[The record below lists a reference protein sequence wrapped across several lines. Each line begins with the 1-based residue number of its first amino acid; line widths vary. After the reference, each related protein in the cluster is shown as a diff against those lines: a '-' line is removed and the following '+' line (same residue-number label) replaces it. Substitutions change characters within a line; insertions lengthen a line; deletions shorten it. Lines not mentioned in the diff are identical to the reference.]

1 MSFYASE
8 MADSWYSIGYF
19 ENLKDTWIDENT
31 AQEFML
37 DSYKTDITLN
47 KRVVDFNGLK
57 YYHMKHGILKADID
71 SPAFTGTPTA
81 ETPEINNNSN
91 RLATTKFVKEIF
103 NNSGIKEL
111 DKKLIQQEHEKRMEE
126 WQKLGLGLFI
136 HWGVFSAWDGKYT
149 GLNQFGEEVNIN
161 LTYNAEWL
169 LLKSKMPPEVYK
181 AKSNQFSGNLWNAE
195 EIARMAYQAGMKYIV
210 ITAKHHEGFSLF
222 SNENSSWDIDDSACR
237 NTVLQELKDACDKY
251 NLKFC
256 LYFSQC
262 YDWTEEGGFGKER
275 PDYLGTDPYTE
286 EQHMAY
292 LEKTIKSIQYLV
304 QTYDPYVLWYDMG
317 FSDAKY
323 YQILYEAQELYWPNV
338 IVNDRLANNRTLF
351 GDFMTPERTS
361 GSGLEKYCEAC
372 FTLNNT
378 WGYNSSNDSLTYY
391 NNMNLE
397 TIFKDYI
404 LDSIGKGQNCLLNI
418 GPKPDGSVP
427 IMQQSRLKFMSKF
440 FQKYGMITG
449 GLRPNIISYPD
460 WGYMIKSDDY
470 TLKCFIFEPENENI
484 DLYGFD
490 PTYISSVRVFDA
502 DNEFSDSNYEKTDFG
517 IKIFNS
523 LKSFSYDE
531 FIDDFNTT
539 ITNNANLG
547 VVEIKFSQPV
557 VVIGAKPLKKSKF
570 LTPRCFSIGNNAT
583 KKYRNNI
590 ITISGKGSCYTE
602 FIWDDETGIY
612 NIDKTISIG
621 SDTNNAGKITI
632 KDCTNSKNYEF
643 ILNNI
648 ASDSIDDTIL
658 LINGHRYNLKIERT
672 DGSSSTQNAI
682 TFNKISF
689 EPNLSDITY
698 TQVDH
703 ITATQYQYIDTGFMP
718 SNNTKVEV
726 DFMQTA
732 KNTSRMGIIA
742 GLENPRFILG
752 ADTTA
757 NRLRYDFGTVKE
769 QYTDNDSYTIL
780 NNRYIMTLDKG
791 KCYVDG
797 LELTDL
803 DMSSSGGEFQATSS
817 LWLFADS
824 GYPQNNVRLIGNL
837 YSAKIWEND
846 ELVRDFIPVQRD
858 YDGVYGMLD
867 NVNNRF
873 YRSMTSKD
881 FTME

>member
-1 MSFYASE
+1 
-8 MADSWYSIGYF
+8 MADSWYSIGHF

-81 ETPEINNNSN
+81 ETPEIDNNSN

-149 GLNQFGEEVNIN
+149 GLNQLGEEVNIN

-361 GSGLEKYCEAC
+361 GSGLEQYCEAC

-460 WGYMIKSDDY
+460 WGYMIKSDNY
-470 TLKCFIFEPENENI
+470 TLKCFIFEPENKNI

-502 DNEFSDSNYEKTDFG
+502 DNEFADSNYEKTDFG

-570 LTPRCFSIGNNAT
+570 LTPRCFSISNNAT

-590 ITISGKGSCYTE
+590 MTIFGKGSCYTE

-703 ITATQYQYIDTGFMP
+703 ITATQYQYIDTGFMS

-732 KNTSRMGIIA
+732 KNTSRIGIVA

-752 ADTTA
+752 TDTTA

>member
-1 MSFYASE
+1 

-81 ETPEINNNSN
+81 ETPEIDNNSN

-149 GLNQFGEEVNIN
+149 GLNQLGEEVNIN

-361 GSGLEKYCEAC
+361 GSGLEQYCEAC

-378 WGYNSSNDSLTYY
+378 WD
-391 NNMNLE
+391 
-397 TIFKDYI
+397 II
-404 LDSIGKGQNCLLNI
+404 
-418 GPKPDGSVP
+418 
-427 IMQQSRLKFMSKF
+427 RL
-440 FQKYGMITG
+440 
-449 GLRPNIISYPD
+449 
-460 WGYMIKSDDY
+460 
-470 TLKCFIFEPENENI
+470 
-484 DLYGFD
+484 
-490 PTYISSVRVFDA
+490 
-502 DNEFSDSNYEKTDFG
+502 
-517 IKIFNS
+517 
-523 LKSFSYDE
+523 
-531 FIDDFNTT
+531 
-539 ITNNANLG
+539 
-547 VVEIKFSQPV
+547 
-557 VVIGAKPLKKSKF
+557 
-570 LTPRCFSIGNNAT
+570 
-583 KKYRNNI
+583 
-590 ITISGKGSCYTE
+590 
-602 FIWDDETGIY
+602 
-612 NIDKTISIG
+612 
-621 SDTNNAGKITI
+621 
-632 KDCTNSKNYEF
+632 
-643 ILNNI
+643 
-648 ASDSIDDTIL
+648 TIL
-658 LINGHRYNLKIERT
+658 
-672 DGSSSTQNAI
+672 
-682 TFNKISF
+682 
-689 EPNLSDITY
+689 
-698 TQVDH
+698 
-703 ITATQYQYIDTGFMP
+703 
-718 SNNTKVEV
+718 
-726 DFMQTA
+726 
-732 KNTSRMGIIA
+732 
-742 GLENPRFILG
+742 
-752 ADTTA
+752 
-757 NRLRYDFGTVKE
+757 
-769 QYTDNDSYTIL
+769 
-780 NNRYIMTLDKG
+780 
-791 KCYVDG
+791 
-797 LELTDL
+797 
-803 DMSSSGGEFQATSS
+803 
-817 LWLFADS
+817 
-824 GYPQNNVRLIGNL
+824 
-837 YSAKIWEND
+837 
-846 ELVRDFIPVQRD
+846 
-858 YDGVYGMLD
+858 
-867 NVNNRF
+867 
-873 YRSMTSKD
+873 
-881 FTME
+881 

>member
-1 MSFYASE
+1 MKR
-8 MADSWYSIGYF
+8 
-19 ENLKDTWIDENT
+19 NLDLL
-31 AQEFML
+31 M
-37 DSYKTDITLN
+37 
-47 KRVVDFNGLK
+47 R
-57 YYHMKHGILKADID
+57 
-71 SPAFTGTPTA
+71 
-81 ETPEINNNSN
+81 
-91 RLATTKFVKEIF
+91 
-103 NNSGIKEL
+103 
-111 DKKLIQQEHEKRMEE
+111 KKPN
-126 WQKLGLGLFI
+126 QKVQKI
-136 HWGVFSAWDGKYT
+136 
-149 GLNQFGEEVNIN
+149 I
-161 LTYNAEWL
+161 
-169 LLKSKMPPEVYK
+169 
-181 AKSNQFSGNLWNAE
+181 
-195 EIARMAYQAGMKYIV
+195 I
-210 ITAKHHEGFSLF
+210 
-222 SNENSSWDIDDSACR
+222 
-237 NTVLQELKDACDKY
+237 LQELKDACDKY

-323 YQILYEAQELYWPNV
+323 CQILYEAQELYWPNV

-351 GDFMTPERTS
+351 GDFITPERTS

-547 VVEIKFSQPV
+547 VIEIKFSQPV
-557 VVIGAKPLKKSKF
+557 VVIGAKLLKKSKF

-590 ITISGKGSCYTE
+590 MTISGKGSCYTE

-621 SDTNNAGKITI
+621 SDTNNTGKITI
-632 KDCTNSKNYEF
+632 KDCTNSQNYEF

-648 ASDSIDDTIL
+648 ASDSIDNTIL

-732 KNTSRMGIIA
+732 KNTSRMGIVA

-752 ADTTA
+752 TDTTA

-867 NVNNRF
+867 NVNNIF